1 MQRQSLGQI
10 STFLFNYS
18 INVSY
23 KEYFFVDVSIAV
35 SLHHQ
40 DFQDDTETPNHKCC
54 ERSELIFK
62 SIIIFGMKIQIQ
74 KIFFRKTRDQGDS
87 YISEVFS
94 FLVCHFDLRN
104 HFPNDKRG
112 QRDQPSREKGPF
124 SFYIY
129 HAPITVL
136 ESIIYDV
143 KPVFWNSNFPASLVR
158 CLQAVESFISIKI
171 FSSFPFEAEAEVDVA
186 AMIEAPRPPFRVEAW
201 LRFRDG
207 FEATAVAEATTEA
220 ASSFPFKDQRKSYC
234 ACYKLYFLLCY

>member
-1 MQRQSLGQI
+1 MTR
-10 STFLFNYS
+10 
-18 INVSY
+18 
-23 KEYFFVDVSIAV
+23 
-35 SLHHQ
+35 
-40 DFQDDTETPNHKCC
+40 TPN
-54 ERSELIFK
+54 K
-62 SIIIFGMKIQIQ
+62 SCFQ
-74 KIFFRKTRDQGDS
+74 IFFRKTRDQGDS

-112 QRDQPSREKGPF
+112 QTDQPSRERGPF